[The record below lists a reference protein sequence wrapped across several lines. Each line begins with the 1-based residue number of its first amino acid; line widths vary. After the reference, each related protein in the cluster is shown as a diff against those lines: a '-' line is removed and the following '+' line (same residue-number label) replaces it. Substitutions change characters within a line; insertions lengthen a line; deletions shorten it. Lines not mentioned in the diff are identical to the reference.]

1 MERPELFINFYKAL
15 SLQVHSNFTTQA
27 LHTSSNQAKMAPH
40 RYQSTE
46 HKDAAPLGKPL
57 DFAFSKK
64 TAQNRFLKGAMTERL
79 SSWDPTNLEAR
90 GIPSKNLV
98 NVYRRWGEGE
108 FGVILTGN
116 IMIEYDHL
124 EAAGNPIIPRGSKYE
139 GERFE
144 GFKDLAKQAKK
155 HGSLIVGQVSHPGR
169 QVTEQIQKNPIS
181 ASDVHLEG
189 NVLGMTFAKPRAA
202 TTEDIENIIEGFAHA
217 AEYLEKAGYD
227 GIQLHGAHGYLLA
240 QFLSPS
246 TNKRTDKYGGSLE
259 NRARLITEIGQ
270 KIRKRT
276 SESFVLS
283 IKLNSVEFQ
292 ENGFDTAEAATL
304 CKLLE
309 DNTFDFVELSGGTYE
324 KLAFVHQR
332 ESTKKREAFFLDFA
346 EKITPSLS
354 KTRTYVTGGF
364 KTASAMVDALQAV
377 DGVGLARPICLEPEL
392 SKQIIAGKV
401 DAAIDQLT
409 DDDDFGITNVAAGT
423 QIKQLGKDQQP
434 IDLSDEK
441 NMEAFKKDMGTWAQG
456 LQEDKTGSRYG
467 FVDIDSIPWVPY
479 GTAAPS
485 L

>member
-1 MERPELFINFYKAL
+1 
-15 SLQVHSNFTTQA
+15 V
-27 LHTSSNQAKMAPH
+27 
-40 RYQSTE
+40 
-46 HKDAAPLGKPL
+46 
-57 DFAFSKK
+57 
-64 TAQNRFLKGAMTERL
+64 
-79 SSWDPTNLEAR
+79 
-90 GIPSKNLV
+90 PSKNLI

-124 EAAGNPIIPRGSKYE
+124 EAAGNPIIPRGSQYS

-144 GFKDLAKQAKK
+144 AFKEMATQSKK

-169 QVTEQIQKNPIS
+169 QVADNIQKNPVS
-181 ASDVHLEG
+181 ASDVQLEG
-189 NVLGMTFAKPRAA
+189 NVMGMTFAKPRAA
-202 TTEDIENIIEGFAHA
+202 TDEDIKNIIEGFAHA
-217 AEYLEKAGYD
+217 AEYMEKAGYD

-270 KIRKRT
+270 EVRKRT
-276 SESFVLS
+276 SSSFVLG

-292 ENGFDTAEAATL
+292 EKGFDTAEAATL

-324 KLAFVHQR
+324 KLAFGHQR
-332 ESTKKREAFFLDFA
+332 ESTKKREAFFLEFA

-364 KTASAMVDALQAV
+364 KTASAMVDALGTV
-377 DGVGLARPICLEPEL
+377 DGVGLARPVCQEPEL
-392 SKQIIAGKV
+392 PRQIISGEV
-401 DAAIDQLT
+401 SAAIDQLT
-409 DDDDFGITNVAAGT
+409 DDNDFGITNVAAGT
-423 QIKQLGKDQQP
+423 QIRQLGKDQQP

-441 NMEAFKKDMGTWAQG
+441 NFEAFQKDMGVWAKG
-456 LQEDKTGSRYG
+456 LGEDKTGSKYG
-467 FVDIDSIPWVPY
+467 YADIDSVPGVPY
-479 GTAAPS
+479 GTAAPAK
-485 L
+485 

>member
-1 MERPELFINFYKAL
+1 MVPR
-15 SLQVHSNFTTQA
+15 
-27 LHTSSNQAKMAPH
+27 
-40 RYQSTE
+40 RYQSE

-57 DFAFSKK
+57 EFAFAKK

-79 SSWDPTNLEAR
+79 SSWDAKNLEAR

-116 IMIEYDHL
+116 VMFEYDHL

-144 GFKDLAKQAKK
+144 GFKEIATQSKK
-155 HGSLIVGQVSHPGR
+155 HGSLIVAQVSHPGR
-169 QVTEQIQKNPIS
+169 QVTESIQKHPIS
-181 ASDVHLEG
+181 ASDVQLEG
-189 NVLGMTFAKPRAA
+189 NVMGMTFAKPRAA
-202 TTEDIENIIEGFAHA
+202 TDEDIKNIIEGFAHA

-246 TNKRTDKYGGSLE
+246 TNLRTDKYGGSLE

-270 KIRKRT
+270 EIRKRT
-276 SESFVLS
+276 SSNFVLA

-292 ENGFDTAEAATL
+292 EKGFDTSEAATL

-309 DNTFDFVELSGGTYE
+309 DNSFDFVELSGGTYE
-324 KLAFVHQR
+324 KLAFGHQR
-332 ESTKKREAFFLDFA
+332 ESTKKREAFFLEFA

-354 KTRTYVTGGF
+354 KTKTYITGGL
-364 KTASAMVDALQAV
+364 KSAAAMVDALQTV
-377 DGVGLARPICLEPEL
+377 DGVGLARPVCLEPEL
-392 SKQIIAGKV
+392 PRKILKGEVQS
-401 DAAIDQLT
+401 AIEQLT
-409 DDDDFGITNVAAGT
+409 SDNDFGITNVAAGT
-423 QIKQLGKDQQP
+423 QIRQLGKDQQP

-441 NMEAFKKDMGTWAQG
+441 NFEAFKKDMGTWGQG
-456 LQEDKTGSRYG
+456 LAEDKTGSKYG
-467 FVDIDSIPWVPY
+467 YVDIESIPAVPY
-479 GTAAPS
+479 GSAAPAS
-485 L
+485 